1 MYIWVKQYFLKF
13 VPNLYKNSF
22 EISGDIT
29 YLSTRENSTVKQ
41 RENYVREQYS
51 VLLKDKIK
59 RLLPKWEK
67 ITGLYCDS

>member
-51 VLLKDKIK
+51 VLLKDKKTFAKVGKNYWFI
-59 RLLPKWEK
+59 L
-67 ITGLYCDS
+67 